1 MNIPVLLLALLLPG
15 GLLAGSEEPAPTL
28 LRCGFVVDVEHE
40 RIDRDVDLVIE
51 GGRITHMGKA
61 LVSPRAASVIDLRQ
75 HYCLP
80 GLMDMHTHLLVDS
93 RARTDAENLL
103 LRSSAADAL
112 FGLKRAQRMLH
123 NGFTTIRVPGDADYH
138 FSTVD
143 LRDAINRGDFDGPRM
158 LVAPH
163 MLSPL
168 GGHSDANEFR
178 EDGPEILGTVV
189 HAGVD
194 NVREAVRREVKYG
207 ADWIKIAAT
216 GGVMSQRD
224 NPDSQAWTDDE
235 MFAFADEAHRLGV
248 KIAAHILSA
257 RAAFTA
263 ARAGFDSIEHGTL
276 LDDKTVRLMKDNH
289 VILVPTLYVLQWI
302 LHQGASGG
310 ITADNYRKAQRVEV
324 AHKTSFLK
332 AYRAGVTIAMGSDS
346 IFPLDEVSCEFVSM
360 VNAGMRPWDSI
371 KSGTVNSAHL
381 LGLQDD
387 TGSLTVGKRADIVAV
402 PGNPVT
408 DITWLQQV
416 HFVMAN
422 GTIIRAD
429 SPNDSQLAQRR
440 SSASACGTG
449 AITGAEPM
457 R

>member
-1 MNIPVLLLALLLPG
+1 MNIQVILIVASLLPT
-15 GLLAGSEEPAPTL
+15 GLFAASDGPAPTL

-40 RIDRDVDLVIE
+40 RIDRDIDLVIE
-51 GGRITHMGKA
+51 GGRIKQMGKN
-61 LVSPRAASVIDLRQ
+61 LVSPQGTSIVDLRQ
-75 HYCLP
+75 QYCLP

-93 RARTDAENLL
+93 SARTDAENLL

-138 FSTVD
+138 FSTID
-143 LRDAINRGDFDGPRM
+143 LRDAINHGDFDGPRM
-158 LVAPH
+158 MVAPH

-168 GGHSDANEFR
+168 GGHGDANEFR

-248 KIAAHILSA
+248 KIAAHILSE

-276 LDDKTVRLMKDNH
+276 LDDKTVRLMKANH
-289 VILVPTLYVLQWI
+289 VVLVPTLYVLQWI

-310 ITADNYRKAQRVEV
+310 ITADNYLKAQRVEV
-324 AHKTSFLK
+324 AHKESFLR

-346 IFPLDEVSCEFVSM
+346 IFPLDEVGCEFVSM

-371 KSGTVNSAHL
+371 KSGTVNPAHL
-381 LGLQDD
+381 LGLQDE
-387 TGSLTVGKRADIVAV
+387 TGSLAVGRRADIVAV
-402 PGNPVT
+402 SGNPVA
-408 DITWLQQV
+408 DITLLQHV
-416 HFVMAN
+416 NFVMAN
-422 GTIIRAD
+422 GTIVRAD
-429 SPNDSQLAQRR
+429 SPNESQLARGR
-440 SSASACGTG
+440 SGASACEAS
-449 AITGAEPM
+449 AITRADP
-457 R
+457 